1 MTIKQPPQ
9 PSYEALEAELLA
21 MRVERANHLAD
32 VRRVL
37 EWFNDPSRKPAV
49 NAFTEGPERQLAY
62 RFESM
67 LQGEFICTECGL
79 RKNIATSPR
88 ASEEHHNE
96 RS

>member
-1 MTIKQPPQ
+1 MAIKQPPQ

-37 EWFNDPSRKPAV
+37 DWLDEPRRKPAV

-67 LQGEFICTECGL
+67 LQGEFICTKCGL
-79 RKNIATSPR
+79 RKNSATPP
-88 ASEEHHNE
+88 ANF
-96 RS
+96 